1 MTKMINNE
9 KEIKKRNGRKPL
21 RVVSKS
27 VKRIDGEDKVKG
39 KTKYGIDYV
48 VPNMYVGKILRSPHA
63 HARIIS
69 IDTSRAEALP
79 GVIAV
84 HDSGK
89 AINPQMLKGQIEGGV
104 VMGIG
109 FTLFEE
115 MIYIDGV
122 LQNSNF
128 TDYKIPTTMEM
139 PLINIHLV
147 ETEDSEGPYGAKGV
161 GETPVIPVAPAISN
175 AIFDATGVRV
185 KRLPITP
192 ERLRKLLSERNT
204 KY

>member
-1 MTKMINNE
+1 MAMGVYEPI
-9 KEIKKRNGRKPL
+9 KEMPDSKTLYGNISPTYPFGAYLIEVEVDVKTG
-21 RVVSKS
+21 VVE
-27 VKRIDGEDKVKG
+27 VK
-39 KTKYGIDYV
+39 
-48 VPNMYVGKILRSPHA
+48 N
-63 HARIIS
+63 
-69 IDTSRAEALP
+69 
-79 GVIAV
+79 VIAV

-109 FTLFEE
+109 FTFLEE
-115 MIYIDGV
+115 MIYIDGI

-128 TDYKIPTTMEM
+128 TDYKIPTTMEI

-147 ETEDSEGPYGAKGV
+147 ETEDPEGPYGAKGV
-161 GETPVIPVAPAISN
+161 GETPVVPVAPAISN

-192 ERLRKLLSERNT
+192 ERLRKLLSERNI
-204 KY
+204 KC